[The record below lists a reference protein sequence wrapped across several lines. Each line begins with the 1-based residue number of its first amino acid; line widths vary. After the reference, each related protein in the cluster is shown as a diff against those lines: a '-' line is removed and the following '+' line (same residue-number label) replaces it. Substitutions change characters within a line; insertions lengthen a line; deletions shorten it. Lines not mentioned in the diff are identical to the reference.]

1 MSFSRVGPNQT
12 IERGQFRLAK
22 SVFCPK
28 AILAIGNL
36 PDTLMDRSIV
46 VSMRRHLPSENVA
59 RFRRRSASQEAAGI
73 VNAITTWVDAH
84 KKQISKAYLKQNLDF
99 LKDREADI
107 WEPLFAI
114 AAVAVPERLEELK
127 QIAIRLSGEKTRM
140 DVDDSQGLQL
150 LADIRTLFGATK
162 RNAIPSADLVDRLR
176 KDEASH
182 WGEEF
187 TQTKLARLL
196 RPFGIS
202 PQQIWAEER
211 NFRGY
216 KREDFKSAFERYL

>member
-1 MSFSRVGPNQT
+1 M
-12 IERGQFRLAK
+12 
-22 SVFCPK
+22 
-28 AILAIGNL
+28 
-36 PDTLMDRSIV
+36 
-46 VSMRRHLPSENVA
+46 
-59 RFRRRSASQEAAGI
+59 
-73 VNAITTWVDAH
+73 NAITTWVDAH